1 MSRVEKLS
9 ELTSIREQA
18 LEPTAARARLAELL
32 GDDDAEIRGA
42 AAAAV
47 GSYPDDAD
55 LVRAALGLARGDAAA
70 DVRREAALALG
81 EVIRLGDLADPAR
94 GDEGDPAPALV
105 DEAREH
111 LLAALSAAE
120 TDDER
125 LAAMEALG
133 PLSHHADV
141 VAAIERAAAAGPRAS
156 RRAALRAMGRSG
168 DAARWRASI
177 LGGLDAPETEVV
189 LAAVWAAGEAGLSEA
204 APRLAALLAA
214 ANTPRSDTVVAAR
227 AAEALGRI
235 GGGLASEAL
244 AAASRSATDED
255 VQQAARDALEEL
267 EVLAGIDDE
276 LLTATTGGGKA

>member
-1 MSRVEKLS
+1 MSRVEKLA

-18 LEPTAARARLAELL
+18 LAPETAKARLAELL
-32 GDDDAEIRGA
+32 GDDDAEVRGA

-55 LVRAALGLARGDAAA
+55 LVRAALRLARGDSTA

-81 EVIRLGDLADPAR
+81 EVIRLGDLAGPAA
-94 GDEGDPAPALV
+94 GDEGDPAPAV
-105 DEAREH
+105 VAEAREH
-111 LLAALSAAE
+111 LLEALRAGKTE
-120 TDDER
+120 DER

-133 PLSHHADV
+133 PLSHQPAV
-141 VAAIERAAAAGPRAS
+141 VAAIEAAAAAAPRAS

-177 LGGLDAPETEVV
+177 LSGLDAAETEVV

-204 APRLAALLAA
+204 AARLAGLLAA
-214 ANTPRSDTVVAAR
+214 ANTPRGDAVVAAR

-235 GGGLASEAL
+235 GGDVASTALDL
-244 AAASRSATDED
+244 AARSATDED

-267 EVLAGIDDE
+267 EVLAGIDEE
-276 LLTATTGGGKA
+276 LGGKA

>member
-1 MSRVEKLS
+1 MSRVEKLA

-18 LEPTAARARLAELL
+18 LAPEAARARLAELL
-32 GDDDAEIRGA
+32 GDDDAEVRQA

-55 LVRAALGLARGDAAA
+55 LVRGALRLARGDATA

-81 EVIRLGDLADPAR
+81 EVIRLGDLADPAAK
-94 GDEGDPAPALV
+94 DEGDPAPAV
-105 DEAREH
+105 VGEAREH
-111 LLAALSAAE
+111 LLEALRAGKTE
-120 TDDER
+120 DER

-133 PLSHHADV
+133 PLSHQPEV
-141 VAAIERAAAAGPRAS
+141 VAAIEAAAAGPRAS

-168 DAARWRASI
+168 DAGRWRASI
-177 LGGLDAPETEVV
+177 LSGLDAAETEVV

-204 APRLAALLAA
+204 AARLAALLAA
-214 ANTPRSDTVVAAR
+214 VNTPRGDPVVAAR

-235 GGGLASEAL
+235 GGDVAAKAL
-244 AAASRSATDED
+244 TVAAGSATDED

-267 EVLAGIDDE
+267 EVLAGIDAE
-276 LLTATTGGGKA
+276 LNGGGEA